1 MMKTLVCL
9 LTLVSVLT
17 VPSVAGAEQAIL
29 GAMRDNTIYREAVGD
44 NANSNG
50 VGDHFAAGTQ
60 GSVSA
65 LRRGLVAF
73 DLSGLPSPIQVDRVA
88 LELTFQGA
96 TNMEQQSRVVS
107 LHRLLADWGEG
118 TSNAGPGGSSG
129 SGNGAPATPGDA
141 TWRYRFFNTQTWASF
156 NPAVPSS
163 GGGDSANDLSAS
175 ATVGLVP
182 NVVVTWETVRG
193 GMPTGLVADVE
204 AWLANPIS
212 NFGWL
217 LKGDE
222 SVARTVRRF
231 YSKDDANA
239 AFHPRLVVDYTVVP
253 EPATLTMLAL
263 GALSRMAVPQKLRR
277 QACQRTSKRTT
288 EVTFSLKS

>member
-1 MMKTLVCL
+1 MMKALVRL
-9 LTLVSVLT
+9 LTLASILAF
-17 VPSVAGAEQAIL
+17 PSAARAAQATL
-29 GAMRDNTIYREAVGD
+29 GATRDNTIYREAVGD

-129 SGNGAPATPGDA
+129 SGNGAAATAGDA
-141 TWRYRFFNTQTWASF
+141 TWRYRFFNTQAWASF
-156 NPAVPSS
+156 NPAVASS
-163 GGGDSANDLSAS
+163 GGGDFANDPSAS

-182 NVVVTWETVRG
+182 GVVVTWETLRG
-193 GMPTGLVADVE
+193 ATPTGLVADVE
-204 AWLANPIS
+204 AWLANPAS

-217 LKGDE
+217 LKSDE

-239 AFHPRLVVDYTVVP
+239 AFRPRLIIDYTIIP
-253 EPATLTMLAL
+253 EPTTAMM
-263 GALSRMAVPQKLRR
+263 ALSGFMPLAFR
-277 QACQRTSKRTT
+277 KR
-288 EVTFSLKS
+288 FR